1 MGTKNDKLILQLK
14 KDIDLKK
21 SLLLKSE
28 KFNPETNC
36 SLTLFGIKYNL
47 HTQTSNN
54 LLFLKSFL
62 LSLNSPSLIVDGFK
76 VEDWIKDIEVK
87 YSMINLIAEKLRLK
101 VLEDKL
107 HSLLSADTK
116 VSLEIESIMKSI

>member
-1 MGTKNDKLILQLK
+1 METKNDKLILQLK
-14 KDIDLKK
+14 KDIEIKK

-76 VEDWIKDIEVK
+76 VEDWIKNNLKYFPASNYPTQLRDI
-87 YSMINLIAEKLRLK
+87 SQRILR
-101 VLEDKL
+101 
-107 HSLLSADTK
+107 TN
-116 VSLEIESIMKSI
+116 